1 MSVTI
6 FLESML
12 VLIDI
17 ADSILD
23 AKMVCV
29 AGNEAW
35 PSQNYVVKV

>member
-1 MSVTI
+1 M

-12 VLIDI
+12 VLIDM

-23 AKMVCV
+23 AKMDCV

-35 PSQNYVVKV
+35 HSQKYLVK